1 MIEGVNLQK
10 KYGDIRIFDG
20 FHFKIDDEDYVCFSG
35 DSGSGKSTLLNM
47 IGQIESIDSGV
58 ILFDGKRIN
67 GRKARKEF
75 FGRKIGF
82 IFQNFA
88 LIENKTVQENL
99 ELIPKENRTQ
109 INVKQALRIVGVED
123 KLNAKVYTLSGGE
136 QQRVALARLFLK
148 KSEIILADE
157 PTGSLDRKNAE
168 IVMQI
173 LEYLNS
179 LGKTLV
185 IVTHDPDIKMRAR
198 RVIDLMRGSN
208 RG

>member
-1 MIEGVNLQK
+1 M
-10 KYGDIRIFDG
+10 
-20 FHFKIDDEDYVCFSG
+20 
-35 DSGSGKSTLLNM
+35 
-47 IGQIESIDSGV
+47 
-58 ILFDGKRIN
+58 
-67 GRKARKEF
+67 
-75 FGRKIGF
+75 
-82 IFQNFA
+82 
-88 LIENKTVQENL
+88 IENKTVQENL